1 MATLL
6 GILSIVAFLL
16 GLGFF
21 LIVVNNSIDAIIS
34 GILFVIFAIFLS
46 AAAIVSAIN
55 SLKKQITKEDV
66 IIHSE
71 SENNQNP

>member
-1 MATLL
+1 MATFL

-21 LIVVNNSIDAIIS
+21 LIVVNDSIDAIIS
-34 GILFVIFAIFLS
+34 GILFVIFAILLS

-71 SENNQNP
+71 SKNNQNP